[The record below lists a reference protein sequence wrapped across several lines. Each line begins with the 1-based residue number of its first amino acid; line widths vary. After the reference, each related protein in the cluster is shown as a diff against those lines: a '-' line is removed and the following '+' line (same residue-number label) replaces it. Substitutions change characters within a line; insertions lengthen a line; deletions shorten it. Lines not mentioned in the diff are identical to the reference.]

1 MPAKTSAWWSLS
13 KRTIFASPTAKTAR
27 HTVAWWK
34 TYGKCVSVGKY
45 VSNALKEELEDSVVA
60 NFATTAVDGKTYQVA
75 YYNLDMIISV
85 GYRMTRDLQLS
96 IDNHCHPIK
105 TLGEVQP
112 LACIHTAIRRRSVV
126 GMRGWSPPRFSPWA

>member
-1 MPAKTSAWWSLS
+1 MSTKTGVWWSPS
-13 KRTIFASPTAKTAR
+13 KRTIFALPTARIAR

-34 TYGKCVSVGKY
+34 TYGKCVSVSKY

-75 YYNLDMIISV
+75 YSNLDMIISV

-96 IDNHCHPIK
+96 IDN
-105 TLGEVQP
+105 
-112 LACIHTAIRRRSVV
+112 
-126 GMRGWSPPRFSPWA
+126 